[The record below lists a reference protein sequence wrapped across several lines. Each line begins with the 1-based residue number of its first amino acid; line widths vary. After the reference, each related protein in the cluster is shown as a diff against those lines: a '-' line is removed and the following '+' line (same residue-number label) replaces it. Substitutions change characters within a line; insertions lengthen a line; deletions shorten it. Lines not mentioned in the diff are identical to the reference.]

1 MASIKNS
8 IRNLDVSSAGAQKRR
23 AGVPEGGLRPGFI
36 DGADTSRN
44 LTDLIPHERLSP
56 IRPSAFA
63 IWTGKA
69 QPPGGS
75 VLCLGG
81 SVLCLDG
88 SFGQF
93 R

>member
-8 IRNLDVSSAGAQKRR
+8 IRNLDVSSAGAKASRR
-23 AGVPEGGLRPGFI
+23 CAGRRFGPGFI

-69 QPPGGS
+69 QSP
-75 VLCLGG
+75 GG